1 MHVCIT
7 APWQACMHAACM
19 APRIYPPCI
28 THSRLQPATQ
38 EEQPTLLQPDRRRD
52 LRRGTFCGS
61 ACLKS
66 SRTITIL
73 PNPANKTFKLPLPPS
88 PAPYRCSEVDQCC
101 EDFETCVSCCLE
113 PKHGAAALAPV
124 TPKFAKNSN
133 AGMWGDAFE
142 YCSGVCRS
150 HGRRCVG
157 GGVSG
162 PMQVAEDSGLLQSRS
177 GGGLMNGLTMT

>member
-19 APRIYPPCI
+19 APRIYI
-28 THSRLQPATQ
+28 HHASRIHACS
-38 EEQPTLLQPDRRRD
+38 LQPDRRRD
-52 LRRGTFCGS
+52 LRRAFGVS

-66 SRTITIL
+66 SRTRTIL
-73 PNPANKTFKLPLPPS
+73 PNPANETFKLPLPPS